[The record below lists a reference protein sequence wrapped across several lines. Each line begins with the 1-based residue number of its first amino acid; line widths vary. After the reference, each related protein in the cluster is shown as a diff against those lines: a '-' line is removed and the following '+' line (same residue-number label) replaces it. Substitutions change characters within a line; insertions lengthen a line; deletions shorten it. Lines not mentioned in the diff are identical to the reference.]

1 MRSRHASRKK
11 KKEAD
16 RDGQS
21 EAALHC
27 MCAHTCAHVFVCVC
41 AISLHACVCVHLRV
55 CFNSHSQRASVR
67 RSANWPS
74 YKYRG
79 GCSQIGKKGNRL
91 QSDTKLP
98 SVTMLSIRQQLKS
111 GKWNKNKEKQNTKQ
125 GENSGVIVLWRLVL
139 LRSTRV

>member
-1 MRSRHASRKK
+1 MDSQK
-11 KKEAD
+11 
-16 RDGQS
+16 Q
-21 EAALHC
+21 LC
-27 MCAHTCAHVFVCVC
+27 MVCVCVCVC
-41 AISLHACVCVHLRV
+41 APKPVHMCMYVCLCTLPACVCVCMRVPTSV

-74 YKYRG
+74 YKYRE

-91 QSDTKLP
+91 QSDTKLL

-125 GENSGVIVLWRLVL
+125 GENRGVIVLWRLVL
-139 LRSTRV
+139 LCSTRV

>member
-1 MRSRHASRKK
+1 MLLA
-11 KKEAD
+11 ETAD
-16 RDGQS
+16 SDGQS
-21 EAALHC
+21 EAALYCVCVYTSAHVC
-27 MCAHTCAHVFVCVC
+27 MCVCEPAPRVCVC
-41 AISLHACVCVHLRV
+41 MLAPTSV

-91 QSDTKLP
+91 QSDTKLL

-125 GENSGVIVLWRLVL
+125 GENRGVIVLRRLLL
-139 LRSTRV
+139 LRLTRV